1 MFYKYSIS
9 TLKNLLAKI
18 ARPKL
23 SKIHKLKGIHQG
35 LDCYILG
42 DGISIK
48 WFDLKNFSNKI
59 SIALGLMPFHKSF
72 HLLDM
77 MYLSLPEPYWFYPGF
92 FTKHVTHS
100 CTMPEISKA
109 YRDIIFENPEKKF
122 ILNLSNLPVLQSKN
136 IVYVFRDIFDPRLS
150 RDFISHRIN
159 PFDSSFR
166 TAIVVAIYLGFKRLY
181 LVGCDYTHVPS
192 RKLHWYERGQGVFSP
207 LENYQKDF
215 LKIAKEFV
223 DITTI
228 TLDGTSD
235 FIDAVT
241 YKEYTGHDPVYQENT
256 ELVDPK
262 YLRALST
269 FPGYT
274 IY

>member
-1 MFYKYSIS
+1 MFYKDSIS
-9 TLKNLLAKI
+9 ILKNFLAKI
-18 ARPKL
+18 AQPEL

-48 WFDLKNFSNKI
+48 WFDLNNFSNKI

-72 HLLDM
+72 RVLDM
-77 MYLSLPEPYWFYPGF
+77 MYLALPEPYWFYPSA
-92 FTKHVTHS
+92 FTKHVTNS

-109 YRDIIFENPEKKF
+109 YRNIILENPEKKF
-122 ILNLSNLPVLQSKN
+122 ILNLSNLPVLQSSN
-136 IVYVFRDIFDPRLS
+136 IVYVFREIFDQRLS
-150 RDFISHRIN
+150 SDFISHRIDA
-159 PFDSSFR
+159 FDSSFR
-166 TAIVVAIYLGFKRLY
+166 TAIVLAIYLGFKRIY

-192 RKLHWYERGQGVFSP
+192 RKLHWYERGRGIFESQDG
-207 LENYQKDF
+207 YQEDF

-223 DITTI
+223 DLTTI

-235 FIDAVT
+235 FINAVT
-241 YKEYTGHDPVYQENT
+241 YKEFTGHEPMYQENT
-256 ELVDPK
+256 ELVDQK
-262 YLRALST
+262 YLHLLST
-269 FPGYT
+269 FPGYQ